1 MSTKKMPKNAE
12 KFHCEKCGFI
22 TSKQSNYNKHLLTA
36 KHKNQQKSTKKC
48 QKMPQ
53 HFTCQCGKKYKD
65 RSGLWRHKKKCQIL
79 DTEKIFGENK
89 EIIIEKKNEDEE
101 KKVFENDSSS
111 IKELFLVMM
120 NENKELRN
128 VIKTQQENYD
138 KKISEILPKI
148 GNNTN
153 NNISINV
160 FLNEH
165 CKNAINFKDFINN
178 IRVSL
183 QNVVQ
188 TTELGYVEGV
198 SNIFLENLQKLETTM
213 RPIHCSDKKR
223 LQFYIKDDDTWNKE
237 NGEKMEKAID
247 NISNKQLQEM
257 NHKIA
262 LQDDEFCEKIPNI
275 TGPSDIVEQRK
286 SKKEIVKRLG
296 ENLCIKDALQ
306 NV

>member
-12 KFHCEKCGFI
+12 KFHCKNCGFI

-53 HFTCQCGKKYKD
+53 HFTCHCGKQYKD

-79 DTEKIFGENK
+79 ENMENIENIELDKQEKEEN
-89 EIIIEKKNEDEE
+89 NATD
-101 KKVFENDSSS
+101 NDSSS

-128 VIKTQQENYD
+128 MIKAQQENHD
-138 KKISEILPKI
+138 KQISEMIPKL
-148 GNNTN
+148 GNNNN

-165 CKNAINFKDFINN
+165 CKDAINFSDFINN
-178 IRVSL
+178 ITVSL
-183 QNVVQ
+183 EDTLQ
-188 TTELGYVEGV
+188 TAELGYIEGI
-198 SNIFLENLQKLETTM
+198 STILLENLRKLETTM

-223 LQFYIKDDDTWNKE
+223 LQFYIKDEDTWNKE
-237 NGEKMEKAID
+237 NGEKVEKAI
-247 NISNKQLQEM
+247 NSISNKQLQEIKQIDLESDDFC
-257 NHKIA
+257 NKI
-262 LQDDEFCEKIPNI
+262 LHI
-275 TGPSDIVEQRK
+275 TGPSDTEHQKK
-286 SKKEIVKRLG
+286 SNKEIVKRLG
-296 ENLCIKDALQ
+296 ENIYLKDAIQ
-306 NV
+306 KV

>member
-12 KFHCEKCGFI
+12 KFHCENCGFI

-53 HFTCQCGKKYKD
+53 HFTCHCGKQYKD

-79 DTEKIFGENK
+79 ENMENIENIELDKQEKEEN
-89 EIIIEKKNEDEE
+89 NATD
-101 KKVFENDSSS
+101 NDSSS

-128 VIKTQQENYD
+128 MIKAQQENHD
-138 KKISEILPKI
+138 KQISEMIPKL
-148 GNNTN
+148 GNNNN

-165 CKNAINFKDFINN
+165 CKDAINFSDFINN
-178 IRVSL
+178 ITVSL
-183 QNVVQ
+183 EDTLQ
-188 TTELGYVEGV
+188 TAELGYIEGI
-198 SNIFLENLQKLETTM
+198 STILLENLRKLETTM

-223 LQFYIKDDDTWNKE
+223 LQFYIKDEDTWNKE
-237 NGEKMEKAID
+237 NGEKVEKAI
-247 NISNKQLQEM
+247 NSISNKQLQEIKQIDLESDDFC
-257 NHKIA
+257 NKI
-262 LQDDEFCEKIPNI
+262 LHI
-275 TGPSDIVEQRK
+275 TGPSDTEHQKK
-286 SKKEIVKRLG
+286 SNKEIVKRLG
-296 ENLCIKDALQ
+296 ENIYLKDAIQ
-306 NV
+306 KV